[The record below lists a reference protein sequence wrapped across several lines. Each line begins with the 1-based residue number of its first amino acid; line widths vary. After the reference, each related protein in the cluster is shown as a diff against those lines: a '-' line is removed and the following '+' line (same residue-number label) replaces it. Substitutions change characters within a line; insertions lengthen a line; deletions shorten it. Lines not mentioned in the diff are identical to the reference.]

1 MENFVFVILVIE
13 SCHWLNK
20 NTDRAI
26 AKILRRK
33 VMRVRSELK
42 RKFKPPDSVHKKLQ
56 NRDPL

>member
-13 SCHWLNK
+13 SCHWFNK

-42 RKFKPPDSVHKKLQ
+42 RKFKPPDSVRKKLQ